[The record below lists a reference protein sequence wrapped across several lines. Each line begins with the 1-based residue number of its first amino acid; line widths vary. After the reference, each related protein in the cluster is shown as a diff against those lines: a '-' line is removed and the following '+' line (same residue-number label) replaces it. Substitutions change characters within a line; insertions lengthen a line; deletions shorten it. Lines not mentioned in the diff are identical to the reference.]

1 MLPPSQNPDFK
12 QRRKQLMQCMKKKS
26 VALLA
31 CAPASIRNRDVEYPF
46 RQHSDFF
53 YLTGFNEPESLA
65 LFAPGRKQGEYV
77 LFCREFD
84 PEKAIWTGRHAGLE
98 GARNAYGADE
108 ALPIGE
114 LDKHLPGLLENRRC
128 VYYPIGHDRALDG
141 KVLDAVNA
149 VRGKVRIGV
158 SAPHEFIALEHLLY
172 EMRLFKSPEE
182 IQLMRRAAEVSVQA
196 HRRAMR
202 ATRPGRHEYEIE
214 AEILHEFG
222 RHGMRSPAYPCI
234 VAGGRNACVLHYT
247 ENSVPLRDG
256 DLLLIDAGAEHENYA
271 ADITRTFPVN
281 GRFDEFQKILYELV
295 LEAQYAALEKV
306 RPGNRWLD
314 PHDAAVKTLV
324 KGLVGL
330 GMLEGKVSGLIK
342 EDGYKKFYMHR
353 TGHWLG
359 MDVHDVGSYKV
370 NGKWRELQPGM
381 VLTVEPGLY
390 IAPDCTDV
398 DPKWRGIG
406 IRIEDDVLV
415 TRDGHEVLTSG
426 LPKTVAEIE
435 AWMAG
440 MENHESESKGDSN
453 AS

>member
-1 MLPPSQNPDFK
+1 MLQPSDFK
-12 QRRKQLMQCMKKKS
+12 QRRKHLMQRMKKKS

-31 CAPASIRNRDVEYPF
+31 GAPAATRNRDVEYSY

-65 LFAPGRKQGEYV
+65 VFAPGRKQGEYV

-98 GARNAYGADE
+98 GARTAFGADE

-114 LDKHLPGLLENRRC
+114 LEQHLPGLLEDRRC
-128 VYYPIGHDRALDG
+128 VYCPIGHDRELDG
-141 KVLDAVNA
+141 KVLDAVNI
-149 VRGKVRIGV
+149 VRGRARTGV
-158 SAPHEFIALEHLLY
+158 SAPQEFVALEQILH
-172 EMRLFKSPEE
+172 EMRLFKAPEE
-182 IQLMRRAAEVSVQA
+182 VQMMRRAAEVSVQA

-214 AEILHEFG
+214 AEILHQFG
-222 RHGMRSPAYPCI
+222 QHGMRAPAYPSI
-234 VAGGRNACVLHYT
+234 VAGGSNACVLHYT
-247 ENSVPLRDG
+247 GNADLLRDG
-256 DLLLIDAGAEHENYA
+256 DLLLIDAGAEYENYA

-281 GRFDEFQKILYELV
+281 GRFGEFQKIIYELV

-306 RPGNRWLD
+306 RPGNRWME

-324 KGLVGL
+324 KGLVRLGL
-330 GMLEGKVSGLIK
+330 LEGKTATLIK

-359 MDVHDVGSYKV
+359 MDVHDVGAYKID
-370 NGKWRELQPGM
+370 GKWRELEPGM

-390 IAPDCTDV
+390 IAPDCTEV

-406 IRIEDDVLV
+406 VRIEDDVLV
-415 TRDGHEVLTSG
+415 TRDGHEILSAG

-440 MENHESESKGDSN
+440 ESGEESGPGENTN
-453 AS
+453 AV